1 MYYLS
6 GAMSLVGTF
15 DAGNERGSA
24 MVHAYTTRILE
35 HVAHIDATDVL

>member
-15 DAGNERGSA
+15 DAGNERGAA
-24 MVHAYTTRILE
+24 MVHEYTTRILE
-35 HVAHIDATDVL
+35 HVADIQATDVL